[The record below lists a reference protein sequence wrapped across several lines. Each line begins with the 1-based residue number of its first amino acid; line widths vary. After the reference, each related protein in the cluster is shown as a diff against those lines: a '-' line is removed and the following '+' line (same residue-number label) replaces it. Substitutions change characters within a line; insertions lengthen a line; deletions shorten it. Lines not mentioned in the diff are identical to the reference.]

1 MVRCCSGW
9 LDAGGSEPRF
19 RHVKMIVIHPATGQR
34 CLVDFEQIM
43 AAARSL
49 AADGLDIESM
59 EMGAALSMALLRL
72 ERDRKAA

>member
-1 MVRCCSGW
+1 
-9 LDAGGSEPRF
+9 
-19 RHVKMIVIHPATGQR
+19 MIVIHPATGQR